1 MIRLLAAAKNFN
13 QLFLENALKK
23 MFEIGTTEDNYMNYN
38 PINSF
43 KNECLDFLQ
52 NMEKVKIAMTSP
64 CCYGYVDLEKNPT
77 FLNFKLY
84 PTNRYNSISC

>member
-1 MIRLLAAAKNFN
+1 
-13 QLFLENALKK
+13 

-43 KNECLDFLQ
+43 KKECLDFLQ

-64 CCYGYVDLEKNPT
+64 CCYGYVDLEKTPL
-77 FLNFKLY
+77 F
-84 PTNRYNSISC
+84 